1 MNSLFPVMLG
11 GALGAGL
18 RYGTGLIFAGRF
30 PWATL
35 SVNLLGG
42 FLMGL
47 IMAFVLKGNASE
59 SVRLFVGVGILGG
72 FTTFSAFSLELWQ
85 MMERGQI
92 CMALGYAL
100 VSVIGSVFLLAAGL
114 SLGKAI

>member
-18 RYGTGLIFAGRF
+18 RYGLGLVLSSRL

-42 FLMGL
+42 FLMGVL
-47 IMAFVLKGNASE
+47 MAIVMKGSAGE
-59 SVRLFVGVGILGG
+59 SARLFVGVGLLGG
-72 FTTFSAFSLELWQ
+72 FTTFSAFSFDLWQ
-85 MMERGQI
+85 MIERGQGG
-92 CMALGYAL
+92 AAFGYAA
-100 VSVIGSVFLLAAGL
+100 VSVIGSVLLLVAGL
-114 SLGKAI
+114 CLGKVI